1 MRYRVGMLRAL
12 VLVAVLGLMGCGVGY
27 RCEGPAS
34 AADAGASVDAGFI
47 TTTTC
52 AQRCYPLCCDEPSG
66 QCVRLS
72 DAKCGQ
78 AASDSC
84 VACEAAQ
91 TCARYIDTGRCAPR

>member
-1 MRYRVGMLRAL
+1 MLRAL
-12 VLVAVLGLMGCGVGY
+12 VLVVALGLTGCGVGY
-27 RCEGPAS
+27 RCEGPACV
-34 AADAGASVDAGFI
+34 ADAGAPVDAGAVAA
-47 TTTTC
+47 TTC